1 MRCTRTPG
9 VACVRKPGHKGVCT
23 AAPSAAT
30 LDWDEHYHEQRAR
43 LIEAATI
50 IDYLDWPAPPWAD
63 LLDG

>member
-1 MRCTRTPG
+1 
-9 VACVRKPGHKGVCT
+9 VRKPGHKGVCT